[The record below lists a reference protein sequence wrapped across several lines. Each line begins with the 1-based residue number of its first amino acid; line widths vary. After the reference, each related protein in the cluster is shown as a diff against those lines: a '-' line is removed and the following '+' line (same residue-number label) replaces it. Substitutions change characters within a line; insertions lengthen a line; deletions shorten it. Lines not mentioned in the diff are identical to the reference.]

1 MTKKTDAKKMD
12 AKKMDARTI
21 IAAAKWDPYKNILW
35 AVLEDG
41 KLYSEREVEALI
53 KAELGHK
60 VVPRYAN
67 AGLLSSFM

>member
-35 AVLEDG
+35 AVLKTGSYTVKE
-41 KLYSEREVEALI
+41 KLKQLI

-60 VVPRYAN
+60 VVRAVN
-67 AGLLSSFM
+67 K

>member
-21 IAAAKWDPYKNILW
+21 IAAAKWEPYKNILW

-41 KLYSEREVEALI
+41 KLYSEREVKALI

-60 VVPRYAN
+60 VVRAVN
-67 AGLLSSFM
+67 K